1 MCDKCTVMLS
11 VSPSAKW
18 IMGCE
23 VEYRAKLYVPL
34 HHCCKICLR
43 MTAWEWTCIYACEK
57 SGAAPCACVQ
67 HTFAR
72 VYKITCMWWGTVAE
86 ASSKK
91 NKYWNKPKHHLS
103 WFNYEVLCKSNWVE
117 HKAPASY
124 FSLNCARSKVKR
136 ITFEV
141 FPAREGGRRSFRVN
155 PPVSVFPLIAA
166 SQKAAH
172 WQFYTQL
179 DKSGVG
185 SGGSWKV

>member
-1 MCDKCTVMLS
+1 MSPYDSVGGDLHICVWEKQCCSMRLCATHLCMCV
-11 VSPSAKW
+11 W
-18 IMGCE
+18 NN
-23 VEYRAKLYVPL
+23 
-34 HHCCKICLR
+34 
-43 MTAWEWTCIYACEK
+43 
-57 SGAAPCACVQ
+57 
-67 HTFAR
+67 
-72 VYKITCMWWGTVAE
+72 CMWWGTVAE
-86 ASSKK
+86 ACSKK
-91 NKYWNKPKHHLS
+91 KKKNWNKPKHHLS

-124 FSLNCARSKVKR
+124 FSLNCAQSKVKR